1 MQRAVEARD
10 SFDISMDLKPD
21 RLDTS
26 GFSML
31 KQRKNLKYLDHP
43 IQGGEKIDS
52 KFLKQS
58 EMARLKPDGFRRIS
72 IQTDLEFGGVT
83 QAY

>member
-1 MQRAVEARD
+1 MKRGVEVRD
-10 SFDISMDLKPD
+10 SFDTSIDLPLQ

-26 GFSML
+26 GFSTL
-31 KQRKNLKYLDHP
+31 KHRNHLKYVD
-43 IQGGEKIDS
+43 QNSKGEKINS

-58 EMARLKPDGFRRIS
+58 EMLRLKPDGFRRIS

-83 QAY
+83 